1 MRRKLK
7 VPVIKIITLLLPA
20 IRGAVASITAARE
33 ADSDEGKKI
42 SREEW
47 EEIILEALLQLI
59 PELAGEMEKANPQ

>member
-20 IRGAVASITAARE
+20 IRGAVASIAAARE
-33 ADSDEGKKI
+33 ADSDEGRKI

-59 PELAGEMEKANPQ
+59 PELAGEMEKANP